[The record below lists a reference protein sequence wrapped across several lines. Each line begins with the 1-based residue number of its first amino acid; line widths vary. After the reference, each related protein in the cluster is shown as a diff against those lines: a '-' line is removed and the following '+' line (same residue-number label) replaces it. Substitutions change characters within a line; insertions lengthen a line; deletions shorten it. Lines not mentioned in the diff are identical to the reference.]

1 VKSHTTARFRS
12 AFDALP
18 TRVQQ
23 SARRAYR
30 VFQND
35 PRHPSL
41 QYKQVHT
48 TRPIFSARVALG
60 YRALCVREGDDL
72 IWFWIGSHSDYDR
85 MLSQFRRG

>member
-1 VKSHTTARFRS
+1 MKSHTTTRFRT

-18 TRVQQ
+18 ARVEQ

-30 VFQND
+30 VFLND

-41 QYKQVHT
+41 QFKQVHPA
-48 TRPIFSARVALG
+48 RPIYSARVALG

-72 IWFWIGSHSDYDR
+72 I
-85 MLSQFRRG
+85 